1 MMGPPPGFMGPQD
14 KAREK
19 LKEPK
24 PQSIGEVPGYLWR
37 LISKFCKRLIYIF
50 HIVWETKHWI
60 LFFMVFMAIF
70 NGVTP
75 VISALISSELLN
87 SLASAY
93 VSASNGM
100 PSELS
105 TVAGLLIL
113 QFAFSFFTSMISRLS
128 NIVTN
133 IAGELVTNTVNLRLM
148 HKAKTVDMASFDR
161 PEFYEK
167 LENAR
172 REAGMRPLQIINA
185 NFNVIS
191 TVISMVSFI
200 VVLASVSAAAP
211 WLIALLSIPTAL
223 INFIYRRKNFRY
235 MRHHSKERRQMNYYS
250 DLMTNKDMV
259 KEVRLFGLSELFIGR
274 YNETFQKYFAGLKKL
289 FVGEGLW
296 HMLSSVFSTAVNCAL
311 FLFIAKGV
319 TEGKYE
325 VGDYSLYTGALHSI
339 ASGIGTLISTTATI
353 YEGTLFI
360 DNLITFMNEK
370 VTIVPLLAE
379 KASPRK
385 VEHHTGHT
393 IVFDNVSFCYPG
405 TERNVIDHVNLTIE
419 PGDTVAL
426 VGLNGAG
433 KTTLIKLLTRLY
445 DPTEGTILLDGHDIR
460 EYDVADL
467 YQLFGI
473 IFQDFGKY
481 AVNVK
486 ENIQFGQLSRGDD
499 MAGIELAAEQSS
511 ADQFIAKLP
520 DGYDT
525 PLMRYFEENG
535 IELSIGQWQKLSIAR
550 AFYSDSDI
558 IILDEPTASLDPIAE
573 QEIYNQ
579 FDSLRKDKTT
589 IFVSHRLSSATVA
602 NKVVVLEYGKVIEI
616 GSHNELMQQHGA
628 YYTLFSTQAKRYIT
642 DNKEDD
648 DAEPFDT
655 QAMEMPQGMGRPPFP
670 GGRPPMPPQG
680 RPGMPPRDGKM
691 PPDGRP
697 PFPGGKPPMGQGMP
711 PMGKPDERPPF
722 PGKPQMEYPSMDKDG
737 KPMPAPDGTDPDR
750 MPNETGIHPRSN
762 GDGDRS

>member
-24 PQSIGEVPGYLWR
+24 PTSLKEVPGYLWR
-37 LISKFCKRLIYIF
+37 VVSKFCRRLLYIF
-50 HIVWETKHWI
+50 QIVWETRPWI

-75 VISALISSELLN
+75 VISALISSKLLN

-93 VSASNGM
+93 VAATNGM
-100 PSELS
+100 LDDMSGGLS
-105 TVAGLLIL
+105 MVAGLLVL
-113 QFAFSFFTSMISRLS
+113 QFAFSFFTSMVGRLS

-148 HKAKTVDMASFDR
+148 HKAKTVDLASFDR
-161 PEFYEK
+161 PDFYEK

-172 REAGMRPLQIINA
+172 REAGHRPLQIINA
-185 NFNVIS
+185 NFTVIS
-191 TVISMVSFI
+191 TIISMVSFI
-200 VVLASVSAAAP
+200 VVLSQVSTAAP

-223 INFIYRRKNFRY
+223 INFIYRRKNFHY

-250 DLMTNKDMV
+250 NLMTNKDMV
-259 KEVRLFGLSELFIGR
+259 KEVRLFGLSDLFIGR
-274 YNETFQKYFAGLKKL
+274 YNDTFRIYFKGLQKL
-289 FVGEGLW
+289 FIGEGLW
-296 HMLSSVFSTAVNCAL
+296 HMVSSVFSTAVNCAL

-319 TEGKYE
+319 TEGRYA

-339 ASGIGTLISTTATI
+339 ASGIGTLISTTASI

-379 KASPRK
+379 RAQPRR
-385 VEHHTGHT
+385 VTHHTGHR
-393 IVFDNVSFCYPG
+393 IVFDNVSFSYPG

-445 DPTEGTILLDGHDIR
+445 DPTEGTITLDGYDIR
-460 EYDVADL
+460 EYDVQDL

-486 ENIQFGQLSRGDD
+486 ENIQFGQLSRGED
-499 MAGIELAAEQSS
+499 MDGIRLAAEQSS
-511 ADQFIAKLP
+511 AEQFIAKLP

-616 GSHNELMQQHGA
+616 GSHSQLMQQHGA

-642 DNKEDD
+642 DTDNTQDHGEEDY
-648 DAEPFDT
+648 AGSR
-655 QAMEMPQGMGRPPFP
+655 MPEDHTPMGRPPFP
-670 GGRPPMPPQG
+670 GAKPPMGMGRPPMD
-680 RPGMPPRDGKM
+680 RMPM
-691 PPDGRP
+691 PPDGKRP
-697 PFPGGKPPMGQGMP
+697 PRPMGQHPHMADNGAPMSAYGEPAAGMP
-711 PMGKPDERPPF
+711 KPGGEQRN
-722 PGKPQMEYPSMDKDG
+722 E
-737 KPMPAPDGTDPDR
+737 PA
-750 MPNETGIHPRSN
+750 
-762 GDGDRS
+762 GDDADHR

>member
-1 MMGPPPGFMGPQD
+1 MMIPPPGFMGPQE

-19 LKEPK
+19 LMEPK
-24 PQSIGEVPGYLWR
+24 PQSLREVPGYLWR
-37 LISKFCKRLIYIF
+37 LISKFCKRLVYIF
-50 HIVWETKHWI
+50 RIVWETKHWI
-60 LFFMVFMAIF
+60 LFFMVFMAVF
-70 NGVTP
+70 NGITP
-75 VISALISSELLN
+75 VISALISSRLLN

-93 VSASNGM
+93 VSAKNGM

-105 TVAGLLIL
+105 VVAGLLVL

-148 HKAKTVDMASFDR
+148 HKAKTVDLASFDR
-161 PEFYEK
+161 PDFYEK

-172 REAGMRPLQIINA
+172 REAGHRPLQIINA

-191 TVISMVSFI
+191 TIISMVSFI
-200 VVLASVSAAAP
+200 VVLANVSSVAP
-211 WLIALLSIPTAL
+211 WIIALLSIPTAL
-223 INFIYRRKNFRY
+223 INFIYRRKNFHY

-250 DLMTNKDMV
+250 NLMTNKDMV

-274 YNETFQKYFAGLKKL
+274 YNETFRQYFDGLKKL

-296 HMLSSVFSTAVNCAL
+296 HMLSSVLSTAVNCAL

-319 TEGKYE
+319 TEGRYE

-339 ASGIGTLISTTATI
+339 AHGIGTLISTTATI

-360 DNLITFMNEK
+360 DNLITFMQEK

-379 KASPRK
+379 RTEPRK
-385 VEHHTGHT
+385 VTHHTGHT
-393 IVFDNVSFCYPG
+393 IVFDNVSFAYPG

-445 DPTEGTILLDGHDIR
+445 DPTEGTITLDGHDIR
-460 EYDVADL
+460 EYAVEDL

-486 ENIQFGQLSRGDD
+486 ENIQFGQLSRGED
-499 MAGIELAAEQSS
+499 MDGIRQAAEQSS
-511 ADQFIAKLP
+511 ADQFIEKLP

-616 GSHNELMQQHGA
+616 GSHSELMQHHGA

-642 DNKEDD
+642 DTDNTQDHGEEDY
-648 DAEPFDT
+648 AGSRIPENHPP
-655 QAMEMPQGMGRPPFP
+655 MPMGRAPFP
-670 GGRPPMPPQG
+670 AGRPPMPPKDGRSPFPAG
-680 RPGMPPRDGKM
+680 RPPMPPRDGK
-691 PPDGRP
+691 P
-697 PFPGGKPPMGQGMP
+697 PFRHGK
-711 PMGKPDERPPF
+711 EPF
-722 PGKPQMEYPSMDKDG
+722 PQG
-737 KPMPAPDGTDPDR
+737 KPMEDHAGAGAPADKSADR
-750 MPNETGIHPRSN
+750 AADRVPEPGNLP